1 MTSYA
6 YSTMD
11 RVTTRTDPLLHPET
25 YTYDN
30 NGNPTQGTDRKSQ
43 VTSRTYDALDRL
55 SAVTYQDGSTTTYT
69 WDAGNRPTQLVD
81 SLSGNITRTYD
92 LLDRLTE
99 EGTPEGTV
107 SYTYDTAGR
116 RASMTA
122 LGQPQVAYTYDNADR
137 LTQIT
142 QGTSTVGFT
151 YDNANRRTSLTL
163 PNGVVTEYSYDAA
176 SRLTGLTYKNGPTVL
191 GTLTYAYD
199 AAGNRTTLG
208 GTWAATGIPQPVS
221 SATYNAGNQQLT
233 FGGQTLSYDA
243 NGNLTSDGVNTYT
256 WDTRNRLV
264 ALDGTS
270 TTATFSYDALGRR
283 QSTIVNG
290 TTTQFLFDGLN
301 PVQEIGVGTTATL
314 LTGLGIDEYLT
325 RTDQAGTRSLLT
337 DALGSTVALTDATGT
352 VQTLYTYE
360 PFGTATATGSD
371 ANPFQFTGREN
382 DGTELYYYRARYYH
396 PWLQRFVSEDPIGFL
411 AGDSNAYA
419 YAGNRPASYRDSLG
433 LCADPG
439 GIGPRY
445 CIDSFIEDKRVRG
458 LGAGDDRGTD
468 PASGTYRTHQLL
480 FPGGGSDAWAGYTYV
495 LGVPLQGTARCNMT
509 RLSGRKIRASCTAWN
524 GYAWLTQ
531 DSPLIYEFV
540 IRERPDGSAEMVSAY
555 GTSFPSFEIY
565 QYGGPT
571 GQPELV
577 YFYSHRQHGTTYYD
591 LSKGPGPL
599 PLR

>member
-1 MTSYA
+1 
-6 YSTMD
+6 MD

-55 SAVTYQDGSTTTYT
+55 SAVTYQDGSTTTYA

-396 PWLQRFVSEDPIGFL
+396 PGLQRFISEYPIQ
-411 AGDSNAYA
+411 
-419 YAGNRPASYRDSLG
+419 YAGGMNLFVYVENAPTG
-433 LCADPG
+433 FVDPG
-439 GIGPRY
+439 GL
-445 CIDSFIEDKRVRG
+445 DKQDTWQSGGGQSPEVILVAAAAQAGQTCVGSARVLRG
-458 LGAGDDRGTD
+458 RPALVGRQGGFPGVRVQAGTAAIIPDQFGLTVRQLRPYVGSI
-468 PASGTYRTHQLL
+468 SGTVAAGSVSFSSITDVIGGRSPI
-480 FPGGGSDAWAGYTYV
+480 PGVNVRDALQRLNPNTFIIELV
-495 LGVPLQGTARCNMT
+495 SVNRDLGVVDIELNLPAG
-509 RLSGRKIRASCTAWN
+509 LSC
-524 GYAWLTQ
+524 
-531 DSPLIYEFV
+531 
-540 IRERPDGSAEMVSAY
+540 
-555 GTSFPSFEIY
+555 
-565 QYGGPT
+565 PT
-571 GQPELV
+571 GTRP
-577 YFYSHRQHGTTYYD
+577 R
-591 LSKGPGPL
+591 
-599 PLR
+599 